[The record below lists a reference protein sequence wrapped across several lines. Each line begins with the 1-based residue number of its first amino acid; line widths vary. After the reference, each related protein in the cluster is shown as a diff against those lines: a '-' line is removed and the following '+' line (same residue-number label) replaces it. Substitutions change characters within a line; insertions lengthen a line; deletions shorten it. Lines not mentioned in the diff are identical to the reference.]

1 LYSRPATSREALRL
15 LVTTFMHGVLG
26 WHIILDTWSVES
38 SASSKRHVD
47 IKKNIRLMGF
57 SSDYVMN
64 RV

>member
-1 LYSRPATSREALRL
+1 M

-57 SSDYVMN
+57 SGDYVMN